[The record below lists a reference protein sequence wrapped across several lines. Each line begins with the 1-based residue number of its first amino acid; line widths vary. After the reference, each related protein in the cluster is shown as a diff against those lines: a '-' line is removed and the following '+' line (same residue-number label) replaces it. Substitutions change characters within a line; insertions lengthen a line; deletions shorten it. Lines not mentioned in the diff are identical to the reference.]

1 MVPREPRTGLD
12 AFPSLPLR
20 TARLR
25 PGGST
30 QTGESQASNSC
41 CSAGPPRPPSPCS
54 PAVHPQPAPG
64 PPGATP
70 RELQEGAQIAAPS
83 SLSTKSWAGVFLAC
97 SQVIM
102 ALTAGCVVTHRDLD
116 GLFIADGF
124 GLRGSQQVV
133 VKPALLRNPAF
144 LPALLQNSP
153 GDHCAAH
160 TQATHPLALPR
171 IILLALGSSDRK
183 DETWHQSRMGRW
195 HSTQENRELWKTPG
209 LKCPPRF
216 KHHQTHL
223 CPGAGSD
230 AQPRPCAFS

>member
-1 MVPREPRTGLD
+1 MSASDSRFLLPSLASMEEVGAGAGDSSRDLPSGSPGSQEQGSM
-12 AFPSLPLR
+12 PSLPLR

-70 RELQEGAQIAAPS
+70 RELQEGAQVAAPS
-83 SLSTKSWAGVFLAC
+83 SLSTKSWPGVFPAC

-102 ALTAGCVVTHRDLD
+102 ALAAGCVVTHHGDLD

-133 VKPALLRNPAF
+133 VKLALLRNPAF

-153 GDHCAAH
+153 GDY
-160 TQATHPLALPR
+160 
-171 IILLALGSSDRK
+171 
-183 DETWHQSRMGRW
+183 
-195 HSTQENRELWKTPG
+195 
-209 LKCPPRF
+209 
-216 KHHQTHL
+216 
-223 CPGAGSD
+223 
-230 AQPRPCAFS
+230 